1 MLYLCM
7 CEKRRKMYLSM
18 WNHANKL
25 HTKSRKTQIR
35 TLKSY
40 LILKKIQFM
49 ATCSNS
55 MSQETYTV
63 PHRSSPHIFLL
74 AYLYFLQYK
83 SFQVGK
89 RHLTLIFF
97 LVYIK
102 GNGAFRFPPYIFE
115 NSKCQSS
122 VLALWCHWTA
132 HTVLVPYQRV
142 PVLQAP
148 LVLVGFPAILHRL
161 QNG

>member
-7 CEKRRKMYLSM
+7 CEKQRKMYLSM

-40 LILKKIQFM
+40 LVLKKIQFT

-55 MSQETYTV
+55 TSQETYTA
-63 PHRSSPHIFLL
+63 PHRSSPRLLLL

-83 SFQVGK
+83 SLKVGK
-89 RHLTLIFF
+89 RHLTLFF

-115 NSKCQSS
+115 NFKCQSYA
-122 VLALWCHWTA
+122 LALWGHWTGD
-132 HTVLVPYQRV
+132 TVLVPYQRV

-148 LVLVGFPAILHRL
+148 LVLVGFPAILHWL
-161 QNG
+161 